1 MNHTLIHPPTLSLTG
16 YLPIPSWSHTPSHT
30 LSLTGSPHGLIPPPS
45 PSQDTLPYPHG
56 LIPPPSPSQDTLP
69 YLHDLIPPPSH
80 TLMVSYPPP
89 PSPSQDTLP
98 YPHGLI
104 HPTLSLTGYPP
115 IEGRTLLEKRRYV
128 REKLDHLRTMI
139 MREPRGHFDMYGAL
153 LVDSDLPEADLAVLF
168 MHNEGRG
175 RGHYEDRGWGHYED
189 RVRSL

>member
-1 MNHTLIHPPTLSLTG
+1 MNHTLIPLHP
-16 YLPIPSWSHTPSHT
+16 LPHRIPSHT
-30 LSLTGSPHGLIPPPS
+30 LMVSYTPPS

-56 LIPPPSPSQDTLP
+56 LIPPHPLP
-69 YLHDLIPPPSH
+69 HRTPSH
-80 TLMVSYPPP
+80 TLMVSYTP

-168 MHNEGRG
+168 MHNEGRCVVILRIG
-175 RGHYEDRGWGHYED
+175 VW
-189 RVRSL
+189 SL